1 MQFGGESWTASL
13 AIQPDLLTMARRQ
26 ATAKTATPGDN
37 SSPPAELKGEEAPSA
52 SDLAIQA
59 ARKEDTQNGSHG
71 DQGTTPKK
79 VCEQDAI
86 PAGDHVGGKQDASV
100 LKSSLV
106 KCALGKCVNF
116 YQFLASCGAK
126 LPQQQLGLN

>member
-59 ARKEDTQNGSHG
+59 AGKEDTHNGSHG
-71 DQGTTPKK
+71 DQDRVGTTPKK

-86 PAGDHVGGKQDASV
+86 PAGDRVGGKQEASV
-100 LKSSLV
+100 LKSSLG

-116 YQFLASCGAK
+116 YQFLAVELSY
-126 LPQQQLGLN
+126 LSSS